1 MKHLFSPLALLLA
14 GALNAQDH
22 GPVLR
27 NERLPFTNI
36 GTHEVNDDPRDADV
50 VLWSE
55 DFESGLNG
63 WAVSTTAGG
72 VSWQLTSTGNTGG
85 YTPGPLQ
92 SATGHPGGNWI
103 VADSDLQ
110 GAPGVVEN
118 TTITSPPITGLDGT
132 AFMLLRFQQSF
143 RQLNDD
149 GTTVEVSGDGGANWT
164 VYPVNTGIPG
174 NQSTPGAPAAQPV
187 TLNVSSALTNGSA
200 DIRLRFRWHS
210 SEGYTYSWQ
219 VDDVVLVAAKQNDL
233 ALARTTWSA
242 WDPGQSDLR
251 NLPYTVY
258 PVNQLRPLNLRGVV
272 TNNGSTTQHN
282 VRLQVSVDGPGG
294 NDATLTSNAITLAP
308 MATDSLFITT
318 YEPPAVT
325 GSFALSFTVLQDEV
339 EQDSSDNTGG
349 HAFAIDPFVFA
360 RDLGALDG
368 ETAKGSDEYILGNW
382 FHNDGAGNVLTGVQV
397 ALSDRSD
404 PGALITV
411 AVYDENLNQ
420 LDESEEHLVTASELN
435 AGGEGDFIT
444 IPLSSPVNLAH
455 NHAYLV
461 AVHHYGG
468 SLEVWTGT
476 SGISPEQTSLIYD
489 GGLGQWF
496 YTRSTPMVRMTF
508 DPTAGLGPMQ
518 ASAAWDLTAL
528 PSIFDEATVVRFTAQ
543 DAGPYRLTVTDA
555 TGRVVQERALGR
567 LPAGENRVTVEGQEL
582 APGTYLATLS
592 NGSQQAVV
600 RLVRTGVH

>member
-1 MKHLFSPLALLLA
+1 MKHLLSPIALLLA
-14 GALNAQDH
+14 GAINAQDQ

-36 GTHEVNDDPRDADV
+36 GTHEVHDDPRDADV

-55 DFESGLNG
+55 DFESGMNG
-63 WAVSTTAGG
+63 WTVSTMAGG

-92 SATGHPGGNWI
+92 STTGHPGGSWI
-103 VADSDLQ
+103 VADSDQQ

-118 TTITSPPITGLDGT
+118 TSITSPPITGLDGT

-149 GTTVEVSGDGGANWT
+149 ETTVEVSGDGGANWT
-164 VYPVNTGIPG
+164 VYPVNTDIPG
-174 NQSTPGAPAAQPV
+174 NQSTPGAPAAQAV

-200 DIRLRFRWHS
+200 DIRIRFRWYS

-233 ALARTTWSA
+233 ALSRTTWSA
-242 WDPGQSDLR
+242 WYLGQPDYR
-251 NLPYTVY
+251 DLPYTVY
-258 PVNQLRPLNLRGVV
+258 PQNQLRPLNLRGIIA
-272 TNNGSTTQHN
+272 NNGSTTQHN
-282 VRLQVSVDGPGG
+282 VRLQVSVDGPGS

-318 YEPPAVT
+318 YEPPAVAGT
-325 GSFALSFTVLQDEV
+325 FTLTFTVLQDEV
-339 EQDSSDNTGG
+339 EQDSSDNTAG

-368 ETAKGSDEYILGNW
+368 ETAKGNEEYILGNW

-420 LDESEEHLVTASELN
+420 LDESEEHLVTAAELN
-435 AGGEGDFIT
+435 GDGEGEFIT

-489 GGLGQWF
+489 GGQGQWF

-508 DPTAGLGPMQ
+508 DPTAGLAPLEQ
-518 ASAAWDLTAL
+518 ATAWGLAAL
-528 PSIFDEATVVRFTAQ
+528 PSVFDDASVLRFTVQEAS
-543 DAGPYRLTVTDA
+543 PFRLTVTDA
-555 TGRVVQERALGR
+555 TGRVMQERSLGR
-567 LPAGENRVTVEGQEL
+567 LPTGENRITVDGQGL